1 MRIIIVELG
10 QIYKLGLAEK
20 KIPKAFWAYAQKKM
34 LNVETFKQLQL
45 FQIIALQKILQ
56 VIVTNLIL
64 NNNKLLTQL
73 TLVSIYKLPTIIKS

>member
-1 MRIIIVELG
+1 
-10 QIYKLGLAEK
+10 
-20 KIPKAFWAYAQKKM
+20 M

-56 VIVTNLIL
+56 VIITNLIL